1 MDTARR
7 KVDGESMNAPQHLL
21 IDNQWISTTERLPVV
36 NPFTGQE
43 IAHAPL
49 GTREH
54 IAAGIAAAHAAF
66 PKLRATPAHARAR
79 LLLKVAALIE
89 ERREEF
95 VQTIIAEAGKPIAFA
110 EAEVA
115 RAAMTFST
123 AAEEARRQHG
133 ELLDIDGLPPGE
145 GHFGLARRF
154 PIGVVAAITPFN
166 FPLNLVAHKVGPC
179 LATGN
184 TMVVKPATKT
194 PLTALRLA
202 QVLVDA
208 GMPAGQVNFVTCSNE
223 DAALLITDAR
233 VKKVTFTGSPAVGWK
248 LKEQCGKKKITLE
261 LGGNAG
267 VIVHADAD
275 LDAAIPAIASGAFG
289 QAGQSCI
296 SVQRIVIHESLYAD
310 FRARFSAYVCEKVK
324 AGDPTDRANIIGPM
338 ITRQAL
344 EATVGRIEEAV
355 RAGAKIV
362 CGGNVTGQC
371 LDATVLEDAPAHLPI
386 CAEEAFAPV
395 CTLHRY
401 RDFEEA
407 LAFVNDSDFGL
418 QAGIYTRDLKLAMH
432 AYETLE
438 VGGVLIN
445 QVPTFRVENMPYGG
459 VKDSGFGREG
469 VRYAMEEMTELR
481 SLIMR
486 LS

>member
-1 MDTARR
+1 
-7 KVDGESMNAPQHLL
+7 MNVPEALL
-21 IDNQWISTTERLPVV
+21 IDNAWVATQQFLPVV
-36 NPFTGQE
+36 NPFTGE
-43 IAHAPL
+43 EFARAPM
-49 GTREH
+49 GNREH

-66 PKLRATPAHARAR
+66 PKVRATPAHARTR

-89 ERREEF
+89 ERRAEF
-95 VQTIIAEAGKPIAFA
+95 VATIIAEAGKPIAFA

-115 RAAMTFST
+115 RAAMTFT
-123 AAEEARRQHG
+123 IAAEEARRQHG
-133 ELLDIDGLPPGE
+133 ELLDIDALPTGE

-194 PLTALRLA
+194 PLTALLLA

-208 GMPAGQVNFVTCSNE
+208 GMPAGQVNFVTCSND
-223 DAALLITDAR
+223 DAALLITDER
-233 VKKVTFTGSPAVGWK
+233 VKNVTFTGSPAVGWK

-296 SVQRIVIHESLYAD
+296 SVQRIIVHDSLYTD
-310 FRARFSAYVCEKVK
+310 FRERFAAHIREKVK

-338 ITRQAL
+338 ITRAAL
-344 EATVGRIEEAV
+344 EATVARIEQAV
-355 RAGAKIV
+355 NAGAKLV

-371 LDATVLEDAPAHLPI
+371 LDATVIEDAPAYLPI

-395 CTLHRY
+395 CTLHRC
-401 RDFEEA
+401 RDFDEA
-407 LAFVNDSDFGL
+407 LAFVNDSAFGL
-418 QAGIYTRDLKLAMH
+418 QAGIYTRDLKLAMK

-481 SLIMR
+481 SLIVR
-486 LS
+486 L